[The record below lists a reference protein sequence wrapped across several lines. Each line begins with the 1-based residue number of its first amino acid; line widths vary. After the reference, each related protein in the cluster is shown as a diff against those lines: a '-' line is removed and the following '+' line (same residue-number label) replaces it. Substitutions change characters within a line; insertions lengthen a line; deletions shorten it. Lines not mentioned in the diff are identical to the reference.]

1 MFLDMGYGKGI
12 EYNIIV
18 LEHSPALQSVGGQG
32 HDLFLLLLWFR
43 FIEFSLSG
51 VLSGALTFM
60 SSTRR
65 VCVYAGCVC
74 VNCVCLPCSPLF
86 DSLDLSTVAAPHS
99 LRVSPR

>member
-1 MFLDMGYGKGI
+1 MMFLDMGYGKGI

-32 HDLFLLLLWFR
+32 HDLFCCCCGFV
-43 FIEFSLSG
+43 FIEFTLSG

-65 VCVYAGCVC
+65 VCVCELCV
-74 VNCVCLPCSPLF
+74 F
-86 DSLDLSTVAAPHS
+86 AMLSS
-99 LRVSPR
+99 I